1 MVMVVNTNN
10 DRLLVLL
17 AMVALSSVG
26 AVILRSKL
34 QCGWIVA
41 YSISVT
47 VVVQVTSALRKRR
60 ELDAAD
66 ADKAQRAAEKSAERA
81 AGGNRKQR
89 KKHRAR

>member
-1 MVMVVNTNN
+1 MVMIVNTNS

-17 AMVALSSVG
+17 AMVALSTLG

-34 QCGWIVA
+34 KCGWIVA

-47 VVVQVTSALRKRR
+47 VVVQLTNALRKRR
-60 ELDAAD
+60 ELEATDAE
-66 ADKAQRAAEKSAERA
+66 KAQRAAEKSADRA

-89 KKHRAR
+89 KKNRAR